1 MAGSLSDLVRDGF
14 RQALHDPSAIDAW
27 ACAQASEP
35 ALAGLGWAQLSS
47 LMHRRSVPA
56 ATQDD
61 VLAAAIRCY
70 RASDRRIWAGVLLS
84 MLGPALVR
92 TAARVRCEWPEVDGE
107 DLDQQ
112 VVLEVLRATAEI
124 PLPDGCRYVQ
134 RRVVLLA
141 NKRLMRWACRE
152 ARHLSQLTGSESL
165 EEMA

>member
-1 MAGSLSDLVRDGF
+1 MARSLSDLVRDGF
-14 RQALHDPSAIDAW
+14 DQALRDPCAGEAW
-27 ACAQASEP
+27 ACAQASEA
-35 ALAGLGWAQLSS
+35 ALTGLGWSHLSS

-70 RASDRRIWAGVLLS
+70 RAGDRRIWAGALLS

-112 VVLEVLRATAEI
+112 IVLEVLRACAEI

-134 RRVVLLA
+134 KRVVLLA
-141 NKRLMRWACRE
+141 NKRLTRWASRE
-152 ARHLSQLTGSESL
+152 ARHLTQLIGSESL

>member
-14 RQALHDPSAIDAW
+14 RQALHDPCAVDAW
-27 ACAQASEP
+27 AYARASEP
-35 ALAGLGWAQLSS
+35 ALAGLGWGQLSS

-70 RASDRRIWAGVLLS
+70 RAGYRRIWAGVLLS

-92 TAARVRCEWPEVDGE
+92 TAARVHCEWPQVDGE

-112 VVLEVLRATAEI
+112 VVLEVLRASAEI

-134 RRVVLLA
+134 KRVVLLA
-141 NKRLMRWACRE
+141 NKRLTRWVCRE
-152 ARHLSQLTGSESL
+152 ARHLSQLIGRESL

>member
-1 MAGSLSDLVRDGF
+1 MAGSLSDLVRNGF
-14 RQALHDPSAIDAW
+14 ALTMRDPCAGEALAS
-27 ACAQASEP
+27 AQAGEP
-35 ALAGLGWAQLSS
+35 ALAGLAWSQLTS

-56 ATQDD
+56 VRQDD

-70 RASDRRIWAGVLLS
+70 RGGYRGIWAGALLS
-84 MLGPALVR
+84 MLAPALVR
-92 TAARVRCEWPEVDGE
+92 TAARVRCHWPEVDSE

-112 VVLEVLRATAEI
+112 VVLEALRACAEI

-141 NKRLMRWACRE
+141 NKRLTRWACRE
-152 ARHLSQLTGSESL
+152 ARHLTQLIGSESL